1 MPQNYTV
8 PPVIIHLYKLPLEPG
23 DAYFMVNA
31 NWIGESYCT
40 FLCKDTIYELC
51 NGYPHKCIYL
61 QGDINL
67 QKRKLKEKSDDGRQ
81 VLVLES

>member
-1 MPQNYTV
+1 MYTKINV
-8 PPVIIHLYKLPLEPG
+8 LRN
-23 DAYFMVNA
+23 M
-31 NWIGESYCT
+31 
-40 FLCKDTIYELC
+40 
-51 NGYPHKCIYL
+51 YPHKCIYL

>member
-1 MPQNYTV
+1 
-8 PPVIIHLYKLPLEPG
+8 
-23 DAYFMVNA
+23 MVNA
-31 NWIGESYCT
+31 NWIEESYCT
-40 FLCKDTIYELC
+40 FLCIATIYEFRNRYL
-51 NGYPHKCIYL
+51 HKCIYL